1 MHPYEN
7 THFLGRCS
15 LEYLKLQGEKTHGAL
30 TPSTGRK
37 GPQDVWGA
45 QVKNTNKGNLL
56 YAVRGSMQKVGGLKH
71 CQIHIFNCFPN
82 FKSLNF

>member
-1 MHPYEN
+1 MQPGV
-7 THFLGRCS
+7 F
-15 LEYLKLQGEKTHGAL
+15 KIKEKKKPHGAL

-56 YAVRGSMQKVGGLKH
+56 YAVRRQHAKSSHTLKVRWSKTL
-71 CQIHIFNCFPN
+71 
-82 FKSLNF
+82 